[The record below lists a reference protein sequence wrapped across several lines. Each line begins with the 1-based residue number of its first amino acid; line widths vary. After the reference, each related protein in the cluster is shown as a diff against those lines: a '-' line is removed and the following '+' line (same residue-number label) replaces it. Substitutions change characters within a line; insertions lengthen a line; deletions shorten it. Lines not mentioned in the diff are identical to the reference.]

1 MVTDCVDLE
10 RKDGA
15 QVSSTTSGSSMA
27 LTVLRAITWLVYAFA
42 MAAIVVLGFAFVLA
56 LFGASSGAAFSE
68 LIYDTAEIFMSPF
81 VGMIAPTELAS
92 GGIVVWAALIA
103 VAAYAVMAAIIGS
116 LLGYV
121 SRKLHVSRAEDDQA
135 ASTPPQPTQSPQQ
148 QPQQD
153 NRTEPPTQA

>member
-1 MVTDCVDLE
+1 M
-10 RKDGA
+10 
-15 QVSSTTSGSSMA
+15 S

-81 VGMIAPTELAS
+81 VGMITPTELAS

-103 VAAYAVMAAIIGS
+103 VAAYAVMAAVIGS

-121 SRKLHVSRAEDDQA
+121 SRKLHVSRAEDAQA
-135 ASTPPQPTQSPQQ
+135 ASTPTQ
-148 QPQQD
+148 QQD

>member
-1 MVTDCVDLE
+1 
-10 RKDGA
+10 
-15 QVSSTTSGSSMA
+15 MA

-68 LIYDTAEIFMSPF
+68 LIYDTAGIFMSPF
-81 VGMIAPTELAS
+81 VGMITPTELAN
-92 GGIVVWAALIA
+92 GGTVVWAALIA
-103 VAAYAVMAAIIGS
+103 VAAYAVAAAIIGS

-121 SRKLHVSRAEDDQA
+121 SRKLHVSRAEDAQA
-135 ASTPPQPTQSPQQ
+135 ASTPAQPTQQ
-148 QPQQD
+148 QPQD

>member
-1 MVTDCVDLE
+1 
-10 RKDGA
+10 
-15 QVSSTTSGSSMA
+15 MA

-81 VGMIAPTELAS
+81 VGMITPTELAS

-121 SRKLHVSRAEDDQA
+121 SRKLHVSRAEDAQA
-135 ASTPPQPTQSPQQ
+135 ASTPAQPTQSTQE

-153 NRTEPPTQA
+153 NRTEPPAQT